1 MDSLKHAGEN
11 LNSLLKSYSIRLES
25 LREKIEGAA
34 RLHHLLALKLDEEDI
49 QKEMQKLAEKIGLSS
64 LMQTIKSCN
73 SINQLKKVTGK
84 MTITTTMITTSTPK
98 KETISDSINNNSI
111 SSSFILPSIEESP
124 ERKIDSTN
132 NNNNNMIMKVVNNND
147 SSEKADDLSSKT
159 LDDSGLET
167 YVETSFDES
176 SMYQHEG
183 DTKPSRSCSC
193 QSIVDDVTLAHDDD
207 DDDDNAD
214 LDDYDTSENINSLSV
229 DQPADKS
236 ESLCDMA
243 PVSSA
248 VPTLQANAHLYCHTS
263 NLQLDMDDT
272 IIDQKTQK

>member
-1 MDSLKHAGEN
+1 
-11 LNSLLKSYSIRLES
+11 
-25 LREKIEGAA
+25 
-34 RLHHLLALKLDEEDI
+34 LALKLDEEDI

-98 KETISDSINNNSI
+98 KETINDSSNNST
-111 SSSFILPSIEESP
+111 SYILPSIEESP
-124 ERKIDSTN
+124 ERKIDSHN
-132 NNNNNMIMKVVNNND
+132 KMKVVNNND
-147 SSEKADDLSSKT
+147 NSDKTDDVSSKI
-159 LDDSGLET
+159 LDDSGLDT

-176 SMYQHEG
+176 SIYQQE

-193 QSIVDDVTLAHDDD
+193 QSIVDDVTLAH
-207 DDDDNAD
+207 DDDNAD

-236 ESLCDMA
+236 ESICDMA
-243 PVSSA
+243 PVSA
-248 VPTLQANAHLYCHTS
+248 VSSLQANAHLYCHAS